1 MSGNPLGVLGAL
13 AGGVGGFFLGGPAGA
28 MAGAGLGSQI
38 GGQASAND
46 TNVALANAAQ
56 QANQASAD
64 KAMAFEK
71 QEAENQRQ
79 YQTYMANTERQRAVA
94 DLKAAG
100 LNPLLAGDTGAATPV
115 GASAKGVQAQN
126 TPATVDNE
134 MAGALSGALDLYNA
148 ASSARKMRA
157 EADGAEEG
165 VKLTKASTAR
175 TLGGKD
181 LDAAQKRAIEAQR
194 AKDRAIQPLY
204 DAAGNLIERAAS
216 GVKDVYKKGHQK
228 RRMMIRQGTGDLTD
242 PRNAYP
248 NFDSSERLP

>member
-1 MSGNPLGVLGAL
+1 MSGNVLGVLGGL
-13 AGGVGGFFLGGPAGA
+13 AGGIGGFMLGGPAGA

-46 TNVALANAAQ
+46 TNVALAQQAQ

-115 GASAKGVQAQN
+115 GASAKGIQAQN
-126 TPATVDNE
+126 TPASVDNE
-134 MAGALSGALDLYNA
+134 MAGAMSGALDLYNA
-148 ASSARKMRA
+148 ASAARKMRA
-157 EADGAEEG
+157 EADNAEKG
-165 VKLTKASTAR
+165 VKLTEATTAR
-175 TLGGKD
+175 TLGGAA
-181 LDAAQKRAIEAQR
+181 LDAEQKRSLEAQR
-194 AKDRAIQPLY
+194 AKDRAIQPIY
-204 DAAGNLIERAAS
+204 DAAGNLIERGMSTA
-216 GVKDVYKKGHQK
+216 KDMWRWKQNVDSKQWVRDRLYPAQQFQQWKQK
-228 RRMMIRQGTGDLTD
+228 RM
-242 PRNAYP
+242 P
-248 NFDSSERLP
+248 